1 MLCASLVV
9 FLLSSYTTAMV
20 PSWLSAVS
28 FKCKGKK
35 TCVGTVIDKQWILT
49 TDSCFQSC
57 DGTSPKNIRAFLNIS
72 GNSHKRR
79 VSLKTGSKVSV
90 EDVWMHPR
98 YNPITSANNLAL
110 VKLECHDIT
119 LHISADLWHTVSI
132 VLCQWI
138 VLQLVIC
145 ILPRIGWD
153 PESSIGRLIDTE
165 GNITLSHCSV
175 KLGMDAIYFCTNQPV
190 AVSSHKIS
198 ECVQR
203 QRTVPATPICHHIE
217 LIRSVLN
224 GGCESNVQ
232 ISM

>member
-1 MLCASLVV
+1 MFPKLRWN
-9 FLLSSYTTAMV
+9 FT
-20 PSWLSAVS
+20 
-28 FKCKGKK
+28 KRCKG
-35 TCVGTVIDKQWILT
+35 I
-49 TDSCFQSC
+49 
-57 DGTSPKNIRAFLNIS
+57 LNIS

-79 VSLKTGSKVSV
+79 LSLKTGSKVSV

-110 VKLECHDIT
+110 VKLECRDIT
-119 LHISADLWHTVSI
+119 LHINADLRHTNCSVPMNCSTTGY
-132 VLCQWI
+132 LH
-138 VLQLVIC
+138 
-145 ILPRIGWD
+145 
-153 PESSIGRLIDTE
+153 SSKNRLRSRKQHWEIDTE

-190 AVSSHKIS
+190 AVSSDKIS

-203 QRTVPATPICHHIE
+203 QRTVLATPICHHIE